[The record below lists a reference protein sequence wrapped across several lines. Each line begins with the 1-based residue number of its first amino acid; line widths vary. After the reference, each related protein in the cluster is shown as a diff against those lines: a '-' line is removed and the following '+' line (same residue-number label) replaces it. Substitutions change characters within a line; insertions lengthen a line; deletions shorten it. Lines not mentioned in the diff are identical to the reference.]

1 MKQAEKERR
10 LTNASSNWKRTDPW
24 DKRLLRDVRDYV
36 RILFDKMF
44 HRQLKRERMKSVRT
58 LLRFMGAPVWLMVEL
73 RDSWKIGRQW
83 MDELIDFVYREP
95 RYKYGLKHE
104 VMVYR
109 KFKKETVQQFKDNP
123 FIKHMV
129 QFFNRVIFEEYTQK
143 LALPKLRKFMRT
155 RLLEYL

>member
-1 MKQAEKERR
+1 
-10 LTNASSNWKRTDPW
+10 
-24 DKRLLRDVRDYV
+24 
-36 RILFDKMF
+36 
-44 HRQLKRERMKSVRT
+44 
-58 LLRFMGAPVWLMVEL
+58 MGAPVWLMVEL